1 MKSLIA
7 SVIRLFEQS
16 PYWLIALLGRFA
28 IAVVFWKSGRSKVD
42 GWNIFT
48 VNDKTKFLFQEEYK
62 VPLLPPELSALMA
75 QIAEHVLP
83 VLLILGLATRF
94 SALGLLVMTAVI
106 QFFVYPNAYA
116 LHASWAAI
124 LLMLIKS
131 GPGIVSLD
139 NWILRR

>member
-1 MKSLIA
+1 MKNLIA
-7 SVIRLFEQS
+7 SLIRLFERT
-16 PYWLIALLGRFA
+16 PYWLVALLGRFA
-28 IAVVFWKSGRSKVD
+28 IAAVFWKSGRTKVD

-48 VNDKTKFLFQEEYK
+48 VNDKTAFLFQEEYK

-94 SALGLLVMTAVI
+94 SALGLLAMTAVI

-124 LLMLIKS
+124 LLMLIKF
-131 GPGIVSLD
+131 GPGMVSLD
-139 NWILRR
+139 HWLSRR

>member
-1 MKSLIA
+1 MKSLVA
-7 SVIRLFEQS
+7 SLIRLFEQT
-16 PYWLIALLGRFA
+16 PYWLVALLGRFA

-48 VNDKTKFLFQEEYK
+48 VNDKTAFLFQEEYK

-94 SALGLLVMTAVI
+94 SALGLLVMTVVI
-106 QFFVYPNAYA
+106 QVFVYPNAYA

-124 LLMLIKS
+124 LLMLIKY
-131 GPGIVSLD
+131 GPGMVSLD
-139 NWILRR
+139 HWLSRR